1 MAYNIL
7 IVDDSQTMRKVI
19 LKAVA
24 LSGVDLGDCWE
35 AGDGREA
42 IRILANH
49 WVDVILTDLHMP
61 GMNGLEML
69 REIQKDEIHREV
81 PVVLITTEGSEKRIQ
96 EALALGMK
104 GYIQKPFHP
113 EAIRDILTRIM
124 VKADV

>member
-7 IVDDSQTMRKVI
+7 IVDDSRTMRKVI

-24 LSGVDLGDCWE
+24 LSGFDLGDCWE

-49 WVDVILTDLHMP
+49 WVDLILTDLHMP
-61 GMNGLEML
+61 EMNGLEML
-69 REIQKDEIHREV
+69 REIQKDEIHRQV

-104 GYIQKPFHP
+104 GYVQKPFHP
-113 EAIRDILTRIM
+113 EAIRDLLTQIM

>member
-7 IVDDSQTMRKVI
+7 IVDDSRTMRKVI

-24 LSGVDLGDCWE
+24 LSGFDLGDCWE

-49 WVDVILTDLHMP
+49 WVDLILTDLHMP
-61 GMNGLEML
+61 EMNGLEML
-69 REIQKDEIHREV
+69 REIQKDEIHCQV

-104 GYIQKPFHP
+104 GYVQKPFHP
-113 EAIRDILTRIM
+113 EAIRDLLTQIM

>member
-24 LSGVDLGDCWE
+24 LSGFDLGECWE

-42 IRILANH
+42 IEILANH
-49 WVDVILTDLHMP
+49 WVDLILTDLHMP

-69 REIQKDEIHREV
+69 KEIQKDEIHRQV
-81 PVVLITTEGSEKRIQ
+81 PIVLITTEGSEKRIQ
-96 EALALGMK
+96 EALSLGVK
-104 GYIQKPFHP
+104 GYLQKPFHP
-113 EAIRDILTRIM
+113 EAVRDILTRIM
-124 VKADV
+124 EKADA

>member
-1 MAYNIL
+1 VAYNVL

-24 LSGVDLGDCWE
+24 LSGFDLGDCWE

-42 IRILANH
+42 INILADH
-49 WVDVILTDLHMP
+49 WVDLILTDLHMP

-69 REIQKDEIHREV
+69 REIQKDEIHRQV
-81 PVVLITTEGSEKRIQ
+81 PVVLITTEGSENRIQ
-96 EALALGMK
+96 EAWALGIK

-113 EAIRDILTRIM
+113 EAIRDILTQIM

>member
-1 MAYNIL
+1 VAYNVL

-19 LKAVA
+19 LKAVT
-24 LSGVDLGDCWE
+24 LSGFDLGDCWE

-49 WVDVILTDLHMP
+49 WVDLILTDLHMP

-69 REIQKDEIHREV
+69 REIQKDEIHHKV

-96 EALALGMK
+96 EALALGIK

-113 EAIRDILTRIM
+113 EAIRDILTQIM